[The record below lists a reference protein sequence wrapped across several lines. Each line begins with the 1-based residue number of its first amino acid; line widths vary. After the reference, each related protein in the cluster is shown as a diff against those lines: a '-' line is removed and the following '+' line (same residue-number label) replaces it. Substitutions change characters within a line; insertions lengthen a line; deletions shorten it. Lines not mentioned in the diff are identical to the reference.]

1 MNSGSREDMS
11 DVEVAMRKFLKQLGV
26 TAHQELE
33 AALAAAVAEGK
44 LRLVQVCRSVLRLP
58 SLRLGLRI
66 RYRQRF
72 WRQGQMAEL
81 TENDVIA
88 ALREVVDPSQ
98 GKSVVDLGMVTAV
111 QIAQT
116 NVSFALEVPA
126 HRGPAMEPVRKAAE
140 SAVRAIPGVT
150 SATVVVTAHAAA
162 PGAVQDNDEDGTR
175 QQVHDIKI
183 RRFVAVAAGKGGVGK
198 STTAV
203 NLAIALRLEG
213 LRVGLLDADVYGPS
227 LPRMLGVS
235 GRPAAAGGDMVR
247 PLENYGVQL
256 MSMGLL
262 VPDDT
267 AMIWRGP
274 MVQSALTQ
282 MLDAV
287 AWGTLDVIVI
297 DLPPGTGD
305 IQISLAQQVNLAG
318 AVVVST
324 PQDIALLDVVKAIT
338 MFEKANVPL
347 LGMIQNMA
355 YWACPDCGRR
365 DHIFGDGGVSAEAEK
380 RGIELLGEIP
390 LSLDV
395 RTGSDSGTPIVV
407 ASPRSEQAK
416 TYRKMARRLMEV
428 ADLRQEE
435 DE

>member
-1 MNSGSREDMS
+1 
-11 DVEVAMRKFLKQLGV
+11 
-26 TAHQELE
+26 
-33 AALAAAVAEGK
+33 
-44 LRLVQVCRSVLRLP
+44 
-58 SLRLGLRI
+58 
-66 RYRQRF
+66 
-72 WRQGQMAEL
+72 MAEI
-81 TENDVIA
+81 TEDDVIE
-88 ALREVVDPSQ
+88 ALRGVIDPSQ
-98 GKSVVDLGMVTAV
+98 GQSVVDLGMVSAV
-111 QIAQT
+111 HVKQT
-116 NVSFALEVPA
+116 NISFALEVPA
-126 HRGPAMEPVRKAAE
+126 HRGPAMEPVRQAAEKAA
-140 SAVRAIPGVT
+140 RAIPGVT
-150 SATVVVTAHAAA
+150 SATVVVTAHSGTASASAAT
-162 PGAVQDNDEDGTR
+162 PDETIET
-175 QQVHDIKI
+175 VHEIKV
-183 RRFVAVAAGKGGVGK
+183 RRFVAVASGKGGVGK

-282 MLDAV
+282 MLDSV

-305 IQISLAQQVNLAG
+305 IQISLAQQVSLAG

-324 PQDIALLDVVKAIT
+324 PQDMALLDVVKAIT
-338 MFEKANVPL
+338 MFDKAEVPV

-355 YWACPDCGRR
+355 YWSCPDCGRT
-365 DHIFGDGGVSAEAEK
+365 DHIFGNDGVAGEASR
-380 RGIELLGEIP
+380 RGIEMLGEIP
-390 LSLDV
+390 LSLEV
-395 RTGSDSGTPIVV
+395 RTGGDSGTPVVV
-407 ASPRSEQAK
+407 ANPRSVQAK
-416 TYRKMARRLMEV
+416 TYRKIARRLMEV
-428 ADLRQEE
+428 ADLRREE
-435 DE
+435 DEA

>member
-1 MNSGSREDMS
+1 MADITED
-11 DVEVAMRKFLKQLGV
+11 
-26 TAHQELE
+26 
-33 AALAAAVAEGK
+33 
-44 LRLVQVCRSVLRLP
+44 
-58 SLRLGLRI
+58 
-66 RYRQRF
+66 
-72 WRQGQMAEL
+72 
-81 TENDVIA
+81 DVIA
-88 ALREVVDPSQ
+88 TLSEVIDPSQ
-98 GKSVVDLGMVTAV
+98 GRSVVELGMVSAIHIK
-111 QIAQT
+111 QSNI
-116 NVSFALEVPA
+116 SFALEVPA

-140 SAVRAIPGVT
+140 TAARAIPGVT
-150 SATVVVTAHAAA
+150 SATVVVTAHSGAGAGGGEAANEA
-162 PGAVQDNDEDGTR
+162 AEDGADDGVIEK
-175 QQVHDIKI
+175 VHDIKI
-183 RRFVAVAAGKGGVGK
+183 RRFVAVASGRGGVGK

-235 GRPAAAGGDMVR
+235 GRPASAGGDMVR
-247 PLENYGVQL
+247 PLENYGVHL

-282 MLDAV
+282 MLDSV

-305 IQISLAQQVNLAG
+305 IQISLAQQVNLTG

-338 MFEKANVPL
+338 MFDKAEVPI
-347 LGMIQNMA
+347 LGMVQNMA
-355 YWACPDCGRR
+355 YWACPDCGRT
-365 DHIFGDGGVSAEAEK
+365 DHIFGDGGVAAEAGK

-390 LSLDV
+390 LSLEV
-395 RTGSDSGTPIVV
+395 RTGGDSGTPVVV

-416 TYRKMARRLMEV
+416 TYRSIARRLMEV
-428 ADLRQEE
+428 ADLQRMDEE
-435 DE
+435 EEA

>member
-1 MNSGSREDMS
+1 
-11 DVEVAMRKFLKQLGV
+11 
-26 TAHQELE
+26 
-33 AALAAAVAEGK
+33 
-44 LRLVQVCRSVLRLP
+44 
-58 SLRLGLRI
+58 
-66 RYRQRF
+66 
-72 WRQGQMAEL
+72 MADI
-81 TENDVIA
+81 TEEDVIA
-88 ALREVVDPSQ
+88 ALSEVIDPSQ
-98 GKSVVDLGMVTAV
+98 GRSVVDLGMVTAINIK
-111 QIAQT
+111 QSNI
-116 NVSFALEVPA
+116 SFALEVPA

-140 SAVRAIPGVT
+140 TAARAIPGVT
-150 SATVVVTAHAAA
+150 SATVVVTAHSGTAASA
-162 PGAVQDNDEDGTR
+162 PAAEETLVEK
-175 QQVHDIKI
+175 VHEIKV
-183 RRFVAVAAGKGGVGK
+183 RKFVAVASGKGGVGK

-235 GRPAAAGGDMVR
+235 GRPSAAGGDMVR

-282 MLDAV
+282 MLDSV

-305 IQISLAQQVNLAG
+305 IQISLAQQVSLAG

-338 MFEKANVPL
+338 MFDKAQVPE

-355 YWACPDCGRR
+355 YWSCPDCGRT
-365 DHIFGDGGVSAEAEK
+365 DHIFGSDGVTGEARK
-380 RGIELLGEIP
+380 RGIEMLGEIP
-390 LSLDV
+390 LSLEV
-395 RTGSDSGTPIVV
+395 RTGGDSGTPIVV
-407 ASPRSEQAK
+407 AKPQSEQAK
-416 TYRKMARRLMEV
+416 TYRQIARRLMDV
-428 ADLRQEE
+428 ADLARAEEEE
-435 DE
+435 DA

>member
-1 MNSGSREDMS
+1 MADITED
-11 DVEVAMRKFLKQLGV
+11 
-26 TAHQELE
+26 
-33 AALAAAVAEGK
+33 
-44 LRLVQVCRSVLRLP
+44 
-58 SLRLGLRI
+58 
-66 RYRQRF
+66 
-72 WRQGQMAEL
+72 
-81 TENDVIA
+81 DVIA
-88 ALREVVDPSQ
+88 ALREVIDPSQ
-98 GKSVVDLGMVTAV
+98 GRSVVDLGMVSAIHIK
-111 QIAQT
+111 QSNI
-116 NVSFALEVPA
+116 SFALEVPA

-140 SAVRAIPGVT
+140 TAARAIPGVT
-150 SATVVVTAHAAA
+150 SATVVVTAHADASGAPAA
-162 PGAVQDNDEDGTR
+162 NGAADEGATDDG
-175 QQVHDIKI
+175 VIEKIHDIKI
-183 RRFVAVAAGKGGVGK
+183 RRFVAVASGKGGVGK

-247 PLENYGVQL
+247 PLENYGVHL

-282 MLDAV
+282 MLDSV

-305 IQISLAQQVNLAG
+305 IQISLAQQVSLAG
-318 AVVVST
+318 AVIVST

-338 MFEKANVPL
+338 MFDKAEVPV
-347 LGMIQNMA
+347 LGMVQNMA
-355 YWACPDCGRR
+355 YWSCPDCGRT
-365 DHIFGDGGVSAEAEK
+365 DHIFGSDGAASEAER

-390 LSLDV
+390 LSLEV
-395 RTGSDSGTPIVV
+395 RTGGDAGTPVVV
-407 ASPRSEQAK
+407 ASPRSPQAK
-416 TYRKMARRLMEV
+416 TYRSIARRLMEV
-428 ADLRQEE
+428 ADLRQE
-435 DE
+435 DES

>member
-1 MNSGSREDMS
+1 MRCSRHRATMADITED
-11 DVEVAMRKFLKQLGV
+11 
-26 TAHQELE
+26 
-33 AALAAAVAEGK
+33 
-44 LRLVQVCRSVLRLP
+44 
-58 SLRLGLRI
+58 
-66 RYRQRF
+66 
-72 WRQGQMAEL
+72 
-81 TENDVIA
+81 DVIA
-88 ALREVVDPSQ
+88 ALSEVVDPSQ
-98 GKSVVDLGMVTAV
+98 GRSVVELGMVSAIHIK
-111 QIAQT
+111 QSNI
-116 NVSFALEVPA
+116 SFALEVPA

-140 SAVRAIPGVT
+140 TAARAIPGVT
-150 SATVVVTAHAAA
+150 SATVVVTAHSGAGAGGGEAANEA
-162 PGAVQDNDEDGTR
+162 AEDGADDGVIEK
-175 QQVHDIKI
+175 VHDIKI
-183 RRFVAVAAGKGGVGK
+183 RRFVAVASGKGGVGK

-235 GRPAAAGGDMVR
+235 GRPASAGGDMVR
-247 PLENYGVQL
+247 PLENYGVHL

-282 MLDAV
+282 MLDSV

-305 IQISLAQQVNLAG
+305 IQISLAQQVNLTG

-338 MFEKANVPL
+338 MFDKAEVPI
-347 LGMIQNMA
+347 LGMVQNMA
-355 YWACPDCGRR
+355 YWACPDCGRT
-365 DHIFGDGGVSAEAEK
+365 DHIFGDGGVADEAGK

-390 LSLDV
+390 LSLEV
-395 RTGSDSGTPIVV
+395 RTGGDSGTPVVV

-416 TYRKMARRLMEV
+416 TYRSIARRLMEV
-428 ADLRQEE
+428 ADLQRMDEE
-435 DE
+435 EEA